1 MDSQAMEN
9 DSEGSGTSTTQMK
22 KIAIVILNWNGKK
35 LLEEFLPTVVR
46 YSSFPEVEIVVA
58 DNGSTDDSL
67 SFLETSYPQISLIR
81 LPENYG
87 FAGG

>member
-1 MDSQAMEN
+1 
-9 DSEGSGTSTTQMK
+9 MK

-46 YSSFPEVEIVVA
+46 HSSFPDVEIVVA

-67 SFLETSYPQISLIR
+67 SFLETAYLFHVPL
-81 LPENYG
+81 LDLCPCVG
-87 FAGG
+87 

>member
-1 MDSQAMEN
+1 
-9 DSEGSGTSTTQMK
+9 MK

-46 YSSFPEVEIVVA
+46 YSSLPDVEIVVA
-58 DNGSTDDSL
+58 DNGSTDESL

-87 FAGG
+87 FAGGYNIALKEVAEIGRAHV